1 MSVVRPFAALA
12 ATLLALLLAALP
24 GRAQNLIVE
33 DGWQGFAIRSADG
46 KFDRCVLYNRTIAA
60 LNASPY
66 DMLGVTRD
74 REGNLGL
81 MVFFEP
87 GAFARARQQPVS
99 LKVDQQPPVA
109 MTGDVVSDFHVVI
122 TGPFDAPVL
131 AALRQSTSIEVTV
144 EGKSARIAV
153 AGVNKVLDRL
163 AQCVTTYAH

>member
-1 MSVVRPFAALA
+1 MRPFAPLA

-24 GRAQNLIVE
+24 GRAQNLVVQ
-33 DGWQGFAIRSADG
+33 DGWQGFAMRNADG

-74 REGNLGL
+74 RQGKLGL

-87 GAFARARQQPVS
+87 GALTRARQQPVS
-99 LKVDQQPPVA
+99 LKLDQRPAVG

-122 TGPFDAPVL
+122 TGPFDAATL
-131 AALRQSTSIEVTV
+131 AALRQSTSVEVTV
-144 EGKSARIAV
+144 EGKTARIGV
-153 AGVNKVLDRL
+153 ADLGKVLDRL
-163 AQCVTTYAH
+163 AQCVATYAH